1 MGWEGKGRGEGR
13 SYMIHKY
20 SDKMWIDLFGR
31 KYNGNIKIWDV
42 IGWNNLKNL
51 NSECEVYEGLSI
63 SLSFV
68 LSLNTFS
75 TTK

>member
-1 MGWEGKGRGEGR
+1 MGWEGKGRGERR
-13 SYMIHKY
+13 SYTMHKY

-31 KYNGNIKIWDV
+31 KYIGNIKLWDV
-42 IGWNNLKNL
+42 IGWNNLKNV

-68 LSLNTFS
+68 LSLKTFS